1 MTNEPRTGLDW
12 TGMALHIHTYI
23 VGQDTAK
30 EEMTEARLVTMQMLL
45 EGTSR
50 EFNIITMITIDDQ
63 WGRNEAAFPLHP
75 T

>member
-1 MTNEPRTGLDW
+1 MTNEPRTGLDRN
-12 TGMALHIHTYI
+12 GVAHTYI

-63 WGRNEAAFPLHP
+63 WGRRNEAAFPLHP